1 MADKQSGGW
10 SVKSM
15 WKGEGEED
23 KRSPQEMFW
32 DRFDSVMLVIMRFYF
47 IIMIICIVVAV
58 ALLIIGYKALPIA
71 TAKMM

>member
-10 SVKSM
+10 SVKNM
-15 WKGEGEED
+15 WEGYDAADDEPTT
-23 KRSPQEMFW
+23 KFW

-47 IIMIICIVVAV
+47 MIMIICIIVAI
-58 ALLIIGYKALPIA
+58 ALLILGYKALPIA

>member
-10 SVKSM
+10 SVKKM
-15 WKGEGEED
+15 WEGEEG
-23 KRSPQEMFW
+23 KERSPQEMFW

>member
-1 MADKQSGGW
+1 MADIQTGGW
-10 SVKSM
+10 SVRNM
-15 WKGEGEED
+15 WGKTED
-23 KRSPQEMFW
+23 SREPAQRFW

-47 IIMIICIVVAV
+47 MIMIICIIVAI